1 MADSGVSDH
10 IGWQQEDDTLFT
22 RLKRLPCR
30 IVEILKLQRLLWAG
44 VIVAAL
50 FGLLVAFSVFIVSG
64 FENSESDFMRGAAD
78 FLRHLVLFDPAT
90 ADLISNVCL
99 TILGFALPF
108 MFVVCHQRRAVVSA
122 LASGYWNN
130 YLSHLL
136 NSNYRI
142 VLIQPGFINNET
154 AGLHLTEFKKYL
166 EESQNIELRDETV
179 EGARRSALVVYRSMA
194 DGTSLRLP
202 VAIDLCRNLSI
213 LGDIVQKEINAP
225 FGGLVCKEEYK
236 FEFLSE
242 IYFRYLR
249 SYWEKNRFF
258 NNRFKSKVSIFTLYQ
273 RSNYEHAFAD
283 LINAAQQET
292 LSKAAG
298 KSQ

>member
-1 MADSGVSDH
+1 MTDTSAPNH
-10 IGWQQEDDTLFT
+10 IGWQQENDTLWA

-64 FENSESDFMRGAAD
+64 FENSESDFMRGVAE

-166 EESQNIELRDETV
+166 EESQNIELRDEIV
-179 EGARRSALVVYRSMA
+179 EGAKRSALVVYKSTP
-194 DGTSLRLP
+194 DGTLVRLP
-202 VAIDLCRNLSI
+202 IAIDLCRNLSI

-225 FGGLVCKEEYK
+225 FGGIVCKEEYK

-249 SYWEKNRFF
+249 AYWEKNRFF

-273 RSNYEHAFAD
+273 SSNYEHDFAD
-283 LINAAQQET
+283 LISVAQNEAMTKTAA
-292 LSKAAG
+292 KP
-298 KSQ
+298 